1 MLKELLESMEDNSIS
16 ERKSKIKRRKK
27 EARQHKKISK
37 QAKKLRGIK
46 GKIFHKQRY

>member
-1 MLKELLESMEDNSIS
+1 MLRGLLESTEDNSIS

-27 EARQHKKISK
+27 EARSHKKISK

-46 GKIFHKQRY
+46 GKIFHK